1 MANHGAME
9 IQAGGLGMSSQ
20 KRILE
25 LMAEINE
32 LEELLAKAERN
43 TDVEGRWVVYLLER
57 LLERRKQALKK
68 AQLPVITLH

>member
-9 IQAGGLGMSSQ
+9 IQTGGLGMCSQ

-25 LMAEINE
+25 LMAEIKE

-43 TDVEGRWVVYLLER
+43 SNVEGRWVIYLLES
-57 LLERRKQALKK
+57 LLERRKKALKE
-68 AQLPVITLH
+68 AQLSDITLH

>member
-1 MANHGAME
+1 MANRGATE

-25 LMAEINE
+25 LTAEIKE

-43 TDVEGRWVVYLLER
+43 TDLEGRWVVYLLKD
-57 LLERRKQALKK
+57 LLERRKLALS
-68 AQLPVITLH
+68 QIESPGIRLH